1 MPKDITMEVEPFKIQ
16 VPEPALEDLR
26 RRLDRT
32 RWPDQIP
39 GSGWEYGAK
48 LDYLKEMVEYW
59 RTGFDWRA
67 REKELN
73 SFDHFRASVDGL
85 GIHFVHRKGEGPE
98 PLPLII
104 THGWPGTFF
113 EALKL
118 VPMLTDPASHG
129 GDSKDSFDVV
139 VPSLP
144 GYGFSDRPNERGM
157 NLAGIAGLWAKLMT
171 EGLGYARFGAQGGD
185 WGAGVT
191 ARLGLDHPDSVV
203 GIHLTGVSAALF
215 RPYLGPGATE
225 LSQREKE
232 YLEERDSWQQD
243 EGAYYHIQSTKPQ
256 SLSYGL
262 NDSPAGL
269 AAWIVDRWR
278 TWGVDEA
285 PEERRRY
292 YTMDELLT
300 NIAIYWFSGG
310 IASANRLYYE
320 NQRNPS
326 HLAQSQRIEVPCGV
340 AIFAQDQ
347 SHPPREWA
355 ERSCNVTHW
364 TEVPKG
370 GHFAAMEEPE
380 LLAQD
385 IREFFRTIR
394 R

>member
-1 MPKDITMEVEPFKIQ
+1 MEVEPFKIQ

-32 RWPDQIP
+32 RWPDEIP
-39 GSGWEYGAK
+39 GSDWEYGAK

-118 VPMLTDPASHG
+118 VPMLADPASHG
-129 GDSKDSFDVV
+129 GDSKESFDVV

-191 ARLGLDHPDSVV
+191 ARLGLDRPDSVV

-278 TWGVDEA
+278 TWGVDQA

-326 HLAQSQRIEVPCGV
+326 HLAQGQRIEVPCGV

-380 LLAQD
+380 LLTRD
-385 IREFFRTIR
+385 MREFFRTIR

>member
-1 MPKDITMEVEPFKIQ
+1 MDVQPFKIQ
-16 VPEPALEDLR
+16 ITDAALEDLQQ
-26 RRLDRT
+26 RLGRT
-32 RWPDQIP
+32 RWPGEIP
-39 GSGWEYGAK
+39 GSGWDYGAD
-48 LDYLKEMVEYW
+48 LTFVREMVEYW

-67 REKELN
+67 QEKAIN
-73 SFDHFRASVDGL
+73 TFDHFRASVDGL
-85 GIHFVHRKGEGPE
+85 GIHFIHQRGKGPD

-113 EALKL
+113 ELLKI
-118 VPMLTDPASHG
+118 VPLLTDPVAHG
-129 GDSKDSFDVV
+129 GDASDSFDVV
-139 VPSLP
+139 LPSLP
-144 GYGFSDRPNERGM
+144 GYGFSDRPVKPGM
-157 NLAGIAGLWAKLMT
+157 NLARIAGLWARLMT
-171 EGLGYARFGAQGGD
+171 EGLGYGRFGAQGGD

-191 ARLGLDHPDSVV
+191 ARLGLDHGDHVM

-215 RPYLGPGATE
+215 RPYLGPGAPE
-225 LSQREKE
+225 LSQQEKA
-232 YLEERDSWQQD
+232 YLEERDRWAQD

-285 PEERRRY
+285 PQERRRY

-300 NIAIYWFSGG
+300 NIAIYWFSEG
-310 IASANRLYYE
+310 ISSANRLYYE
-320 NQRNPS
+320 NEHNPS
-326 HLAQSQRIEVPCGV
+326 HLAQGQRIEVPCGI

-364 TEVPKG
+364 TEVPRG

-385 IREFFRTIR
+385 IRGFFRTLR
-394 R
+394 K

>member
-26 RRLDRT
+26 RRLDHT
-32 RWPDQIP
+32 RWPDEIP

-118 VPMLTDPASHG
+118 VPMLADPASHG
-129 GDSKDSFDVV
+129 GDSKESFDVV

-191 ARLGLDHPDSVV
+191 ARLGLDRPDSVV

-278 TWGVDEA
+278 TWGVDQA

-326 HLAQSQRIEVPCGV
+326 HLAQGQRIEVPCGV

-380 LLAQD
+380 LLTRD
-385 IREFFRTIR
+385 MREFFRTIR